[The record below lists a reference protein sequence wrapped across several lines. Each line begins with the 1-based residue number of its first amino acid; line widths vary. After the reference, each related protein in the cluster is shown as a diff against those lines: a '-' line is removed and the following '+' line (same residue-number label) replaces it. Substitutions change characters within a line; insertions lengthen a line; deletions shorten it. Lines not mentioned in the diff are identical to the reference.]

1 MKCVYL
7 CLHIDSESKKGL
19 FYMRMVGR
27 AHRNEVRT
35 KRPLGL
41 KAYIPFLTRSSKL
54 WRQDKTEGVGA
65 PRGSK
70 VGK

>member
-1 MKCVYL
+1 
-7 CLHIDSESKKGL
+7 
-19 FYMRMVGR
+19 MRMVGR